1 MMKLETCTLTTEYEK
16 PKRERLPSWKGGN
29 MSSSVTVAPDGGNA
43 PQGCC
48 NRCHKVWILK
58 ERQGVC
64 PWCHKPASCITATS
78 KPRHLKSR
86 SRQQRKQAVSGN
98 GYDQLSGEYLTYYR
112 IASRFSG
119 KVREQDKGDVLHD
132 IIMTLADVER
142 NNGHK
147 PFTEAGMYRIASR
160 TVALYWR
167 SHYKYTNGLT
177 CGNCSKAQRRACKE
191 NYLYGSC
198 PKAIS
203 LESLDKPVIDADGNT
218 TDLGN
223 LIADDKALDL
233 EAWADAKT
241 FLLGCP
247 DRLITI
253 AEKLRDS
260 DTLTGAERKYLCKWR
275 QREQKALIAG

>member
-1 MMKLETCTLTTEYEK
+1 
-16 PKRERLPSWKGGN
+16 
-29 MSSSVTVAPDGGNA
+29 MSSSVAVAPNGGNT
-43 PQGCC
+43 PQGYC
-48 NRCHKVWILK
+48 NRCHKVWTLN

-64 PWCHKPASCITATS
+64 SWCLKPASCITATS
-78 KPRHLKSR
+78 KPRPLKSR
-86 SRQQRKQAVSGN
+86 SNHRRKQAINGN
-98 GYDQLSGEYLTYYR
+98 GYDQLTGEYLTYYKV
-112 IASRFSG
+112 ASRFSG
-119 KVREQDKGDVLHD
+119 KVREQDKSDVLHD
-132 IIMTLADVER
+132 IIITLANVER

-167 SHYKYTNGLT
+167 NHYKYTNGLT
-177 CGNCSKAQRRACKE
+177 CGNCSKAQRRKCKE

-198 PKAIS
+198 PKAIN

-233 EAWADAKT
+233 EAWVDART

-253 AEKLRDS
+253 AFKRMEGTPLEPKDQEYLRRFR
-260 DTLTGAERKYLCKWR
+260 L
-275 QREQKALIAG
+275 REQTNMFNRVFSSPIRN

>member
-1 MMKLETCTLTTEYEK
+1 M
-16 PKRERLPSWKGGN
+16 
-29 MSSSVTVAPDGGNA
+29 
-43 PQGCC
+43 
-48 NRCHKVWILK
+48 
-58 ERQGVC
+58 
-64 PWCHKPASCITATS
+64 
-78 KPRHLKSR
+78 KSR
-86 SRQQRKQAVSGN
+86 SKHRTKQAVNGN
-98 GYDQLSGEYLTYYR
+98 GYDQLTGEYLTYYKV
-112 IASRFSG
+112 ASRFSN
-119 KVREQDKGDVLHD
+119 KVREQDKSDVLHD
-132 IIMTLADVER
+132 IIITLADVER

-167 SHYKYTNGLT
+167 NHYKYTNGLT
-177 CGNCSKAQRRACKE
+177 CGNCSKAQRLKCRE

-218 TDLGN
+218 TELGN

-233 EAWADAKT
+233 EAWADART

-253 AEKLRDS
+253 AQMRLKEIPLNNADKL
-260 DTLTGAERKYLCKWR
+260 YLGKWR
-275 QREQKALIAG
+275 KREQIRFAG

>member
-1 MMKLETCTLTTEYEK
+1 M
-16 PKRERLPSWKGGN
+16 
-29 MSSSVTVAPDGGNA
+29 
-43 PQGCC
+43 
-48 NRCHKVWILK
+48 
-58 ERQGVC
+58 
-64 PWCHKPASCITATS
+64 
-78 KPRHLKSR
+78 KSR
-86 SRQQRKQAVSGN
+86 SNHRIKQAVNGN
-98 GYDQLSGEYLTYYR
+98 GYDQLTGEYLTYYHV
-112 IASRFSG
+112 ASRFSG
-119 KVREQDKGDVLHD
+119 KVKEQDKNDVLHD
-132 IIMTLADVER
+132 IIVTLADVER

-177 CGNCSKAQRRACKE
+177 CGNCSKAQRRARKE

-203 LESLDKPVIDADGNT
+203 LESLDKPVIDTDGNT
-218 TDLGN
+218 TELGN

-233 EAWADAKT
+233 EAWADART

-253 AEKLRDS
+253 AFKRMEGTPLDK
-260 DTLTGAERKYLCKWR
+260 AEQKYIERFR
-275 QREQKALIAG
+275 QREQKRLFQDVAFSPAIRN

>member
-1 MMKLETCTLTTEYEK
+1 M
-16 PKRERLPSWKGGN
+16 
-29 MSSSVTVAPDGGNA
+29 
-43 PQGCC
+43 
-48 NRCHKVWILK
+48 
-58 ERQGVC
+58 
-64 PWCHKPASCITATS
+64 
-78 KPRHLKSR
+78 KSR
-86 SRQQRKQAVSGN
+86 ANHRRKQAVNGN
-98 GYDQLSGEYLTYYR
+98 GYDQLTGEYLTYYKV
-112 IASRFSG
+112 ASRFSG

-132 IIMTLADVER
+132 IIITLADVER

-233 EAWADAKT
+233 EAWADART

-247 DRLITI
+247 NRLVTI
-253 AEKLRDS
+253 AFKRMEGTPLSDRDRDYLR
-260 DTLTGAERKYLCKWR
+260 RFR
-275 QREQKALIAG
+275 QREQKRLISDLTKSPAIRN

>member
-1 MMKLETCTLTTEYEK
+1 
-16 PKRERLPSWKGGN
+16 
-29 MSSSVTVAPDGGNA
+29 MSSSVIVNPDHET
-43 PQGCC
+43 PQGYC
-48 NRCHKVWILK
+48 NRCHKVWTLK
-58 ERQGVC
+58 ERQGIC
-64 PWCHKPASCITATS
+64 PWCHKPASCIIATS
-78 KPRHLKSR
+78 KPRPLKSR
-86 SRQQRKQAVSGN
+86 SNHRRKQPEHGN
-98 GYDQLSGEYLTYYR
+98 GYDQLTGAYLTYYR

-132 IIMTLADVER
+132 IIVTLADVER
-142 NNGHK
+142 NNGHQ

-198 PKAIS
+198 PKAIK
-203 LESLDKPVIDADGNT
+203 LESLNKPVTDADGNT

-233 EAWADAKT
+233 EAWADART

-247 DRLITI
+247 DRLINI
-253 AEKLRDS
+253 AFMRMEGIPLSDRDRDYLR
-260 DTLTGAERKYLCKWR
+260 RFR
-275 QREQKALIAG
+275 QREQKRLISDLTKSPAIRN

>member
-1 MMKLETCTLTTEYEK
+1 MKLETCTLTTEYLK
-16 PKRERLPSWKGGN
+16 PQRERLPSLKGGN
-29 MSSSVTVAPDGGNA
+29 MSSSVAVVPDGNT

-58 ERQGVC
+58 ERQGIC
-64 PWCHKPASCITATS
+64 PWCHKPASSITATS
-78 KPRHLKSR
+78 KPRPLKSR

-98 GYDQLSGEYLTYYR
+98 GYDQLTGEYLTYYR

>member
-1 MMKLETCTLTTEYEK
+1 
-16 PKRERLPSWKGGN
+16 
-29 MSSSVTVAPDGGNA
+29 MSSSVIVSPDHDI
-43 PQGCC
+43 PQGYC
-48 NRCHKVWILK
+48 NRCHKVWTLN

-64 PWCHKPASCITATS
+64 SWCLKPASCITATS
-78 KPRHLKSR
+78 KPRPMKSR
-86 SRQQRKQAVSGN
+86 SKHRTKQAVNGN
-98 GYDQLSGEYLTYYR
+98 GYDQLTGEYLTYYKV
-112 IASRFSG
+112 ASRFSG
-119 KVREQDKGDVLHD
+119 KVREQDKSDVLHD
-132 IIMTLADVER
+132 IIITLANVER

-167 SHYKYTNGLT
+167 NHYKYTNGLT
-177 CGNCSKAQRRACKE
+177 CGNCSKAQRLKCRE

-218 TDLGN
+218 TELGN

-233 EAWADAKT
+233 EAWADART

-253 AEKLRDS
+253 AQMRLKEIPLNNADKL
-260 DTLTGAERKYLCKWR
+260 YLGKWR
-275 QREQKALIAG
+275 KREQIRFAG